1 MTEQPTLLSD
11 PPRRPASLLPFGVG
25 AIIFALVLA
34 AGAMVGGEVGAF
46 TGASMNAAPF
56 AVLAILAYM
65 GGARP
70 NWAWVATGLWLAVL
84 VGGVSLTAV
93 GYAGIALA
101 DGPIND
107 PANPPQFAPGALLS
121 MALVLLGVFASIA
134 AGALLLIPAARRG
147 LARLIPL
154 DPGSFVHT
162 TALVA
167 VVIIGLICAVPLA
180 VLGQPP
186 ALAAVDM
193 LTEAMAGRGA
203 AGQLRDQLYGLV
215 WVIPATIL
223 AVGFGITRSLPEAL
237 ARLGLVRPTLIQ
249 VAAGV
254 AVALALA
261 LAVQLLGG
269 AISWLW
275 QALGW
280 PETDTDA
287 FAELLAFAINPVGA
301 VVIGVAAGL
310 GEELA
315 VRGVLQPRLGL
326 ILSNLFFMSL
336 HALQYNW
343 DALLVVFVVGVV
355 CGLVR
360 QRSNTTTAAIV
371 HGTYNFTLIML
382 AAAGIGG

>member
-1 MTEQPTLLSD
+1 MTEQPMLLSEH
-11 PPRRPASLLPFGVG
+11 PRRPVNLLPFGVG
-25 AIIFALVLA
+25 AIMYVLLLA
-34 AGAMVGGEVGAF
+34 AGNFVGGEVGAF
-46 TGASMNAAPF
+46 TGASLNAAPF

-70 NWAWVATGLWLAVL
+70 NWAWVVTGLWLVVL
-84 VGGVSLTAV
+84 VAGVALTAV
-93 GYAGIALA
+93 GYAAIALA
-101 DGPIND
+101 DGPLND
-107 PANPPQFAPGALLS
+107 PTNPPQFTREAWLS
-121 MALVLLGVFASIA
+121 LALVFLGVLASIV
-134 AGALLLIPAARRG
+134 AGAVLLIPAVRRA
-147 LARLIPL
+147 LARLVPL
-154 DPGSFVHT
+154 EPGSFVHT

-167 VVIIGLICAVPLA
+167 VVIIGLICTVPLV
-180 VLGQPP
+180 VLGEPP
-186 ALAAVDM
+186 ALAAVEM

-223 AVGFGITRSLPEAL
+223 AVGFGIMRTLREAL
-237 ARLGLVRPTLIQ
+237 ARLGLVRPTLRQ
-249 VAAGV
+249 VAFAL

-261 LAVQLLGG
+261 GAVQLLGT

-275 QALGW
+275 GALGW

-287 FAELLAFAINPVGA
+287 FAELLAFAINPIGA

-326 ILSNLFFMSL
+326 VISNLFFMSL

-343 DALLVVFVVGVV
+343 DALLVVFVVGMV

-360 QRSNTTTAAIV
+360 RRTNTTTAAIV
-371 HGTYNFTLIML
+371 HGTYNFTLLML
-382 AAAGIGG
+382 AAFGIGA